1 MPWAVAY
8 PDCIPDRISDKQI
21 CEKLEGPVCG
31 LGKRPLE
38 TRLLESPDPSAAGPT
53 EKPPLTDSGWFWA
66 LLFSLM
72 ALLAIALI
80 GPKWDWRQRQ
90 LEGRYLGRQQAAL
103 ERQRRAEGLDPVDL
117 ADAAADR
124 EAVAPERIVPA
135 WTLTAVAAVAAVG
148 SAAML
153 WRERWGSQRQP
164 RTERRRAR

>member
-1 MPWAVAY
+1 M
-8 PDCIPDRISDKQI
+8 
-21 CEKLEGPVCG
+21 
-31 LGKRPLE
+31 
-38 TRLLESPDPSAAGPT
+38 ESPAPFTAGRPQP
-53 EKPPLTDSGWFWA
+53 PPLTDSGWFWA

-72 ALLAIALI
+72 ALVAIALI

-103 ERQRRAEGLDPVDL
+103 ERQRRAEGLEPVDL

-135 WTLTAVAAVAAVG
+135 WTLTVAAALAAVG

-153 WRERWGSQRQP
+153 WRERRGGAGQP
-164 RTERRRAR
+164 TTERRRAR